1 MIGPVLRKLLEIEE
15 RHIVDYGVAVSA
27 GGSEEAID
35 MFPALHVSST
45 ERCWSA
51 IVDVAPGPGPGAD
64 ASPRRS
70 SRSLKP
76 DPVRTAFRTAPA
88 LPRSSRF
95 STISAVAS
103 G

>member
-1 MIGPVLRKLLEIEE
+1 MIGPILRKLFEIEE
-15 RHIVDYGVAVSA
+15 RHFVDYGVAVAA

-35 MFPALHVSST
+35 TYAALCVSST
-45 ERCWSA
+45 ERVSA
-51 IVDVAPGPGPGAD
+51 IVGAAPGPGPGAD
-64 ASPRRS
+64 ASPRRR

-76 DPVRTAFRTAPA
+76 DPVRTAFRTVPA